1 MIFLLFIISCFLC
14 LFFIYHYSNIVYSQK
29 KQMMILTKENNLLK
43 NKLSFISFPL
53 KDIKLYY
60 KIPKYTFAILGTPC
74 NLYIAPIKNCTII
87 KKLRSNISIEI
98 LDSAEVNNEI
108 WYEIRFKSNDN
119 VNNKGWILGNNIS
132 LFKNSSDFS
141 NGNTLENLK

>member
-1 MIFLLFIISCFLC
+1 MFLLFIILCFAIA
-14 LFFIYHYSNIVYSQK
+14 FSIYHYSNIVYSQK
-29 KQMMILTKENNLLK
+29 KQMMLLTKENNLLK
-43 NKLSFISFPL
+43 KKLTFIPFPL

-74 NLYIAPIKNCTII
+74 SLYIAPISNCTVL
-87 KKLRSNISIEI
+87 KKLSSNISIEI
-98 LDSAEVNNEI
+98 LDSAEINNEI

-132 LFKNSSDFS
+132 LFKNSSEFQD
-141 NGNTLENLK
+141 NNTLENLK